1 MTTEAQAQI
10 KESVTAEALPGQQ
23 SVLMPNAGTGI
34 TALYLGGSPG
44 ATQLFIYYTGNGGNV
59 QVLYGQN
66 YSEPTTPLPVG
77 MSTYPLNNGFNISWS
92 SDGSPFKIAWG
103 VA

>member
-1 MTTEAQAQI
+1 MTTEAQSQL
-10 KESVTAEALPGQQ
+10 KESVTAEALPNQQ
-23 SVLMPNAGTGI
+23 SVLMPGAGNGI

-44 ATQLFIYYTGNGGNV
+44 ATQLFIYFTGSNGTV

-66 YSEPTTPLPVG
+66 YSAPTIPLPVG
-77 MSTYPLNNGFNISWS
+77 MSTFPLNNGFNMSWN